1 MPCAANI
8 RETRMAIGFEDQA
21 DIQTPNT
28 AIQMI
33 SFTKLNETL
42 AELTPVTEDDAAWI
56 GKGDEFATQSFL
68 SSWGVSVAVEKYCS
82 SQFLAQT
89 IVYALGHFVKAAA
102 GTGWSYT
109 CTPADPVTDCI
120 EMKPFSY
127 LEAIRQGGSYVLDRV
142 FVGMAVE
149 EFQIILSSGPGLNNS
164 RVTTTYVGTGKY
176 IEPSLISVPAIS
188 TENILSGGSVTL
200 TINGTDYVTSHN
212 IVSCQFGWKNNV
224 RLDSGYFPGS
234 GTQDPSDPASGA
246 IRGRMEFGNRVVNMQ
261 FVARFVNGSTEL
273 ATLRAQSTGTAVV
286 TLRGA
291 LISAGNYHGLSWTL
305 HKVTFK
311 SAVIGSTDG
320 IVTVSVEIAPLKDSV
335 NGLVTAVVTTD
346 LNNVGS

>member
-8 RETRMAIGFEDQA
+8 RETRMAIGFEDQS
-21 DIQTPNT
+21 DLLTPNT
-28 AIQMI
+28 AIQMV

-42 AELTPVTEDDAAWI
+42 AELTPITEDDAAWI

-89 IVYALGHFVKAAA
+89 IVYALGHFVKSAA
-102 GTGWSYT
+102 GSGWAYT
-109 CTPADPVTDCI
+109 CTPADPVVDCI

-149 EFQIILSSGPGLNNS
+149 EFQVILSSGPGLNNS
-164 RVTTTYVGTGKY
+164 RVTATYVGSGKY
-176 IEPSLISVPAIS
+176 IEPSLISVPSIS
-188 TENILSGGSVTL
+188 TENILGGGSVTL
-200 TINGTDYVTSHN
+200 TVNGVDYVTSHN
-212 IVSCQFGWKNNV
+212 IVSCQFGWKNNI

-246 IRGRMEFGNRVVNMQ
+246 VRGRMEFGNRATNMQ

-286 TLRGA
+286 TLQGA
-291 LISAGNYHGLSWTL
+291 LISSGHFHGLSVTY
-305 HKVTFK
+305 HKVAFK
-311 SAVIGSTDG
+311 TATIGNTDG
-320 IVTVSVEIAPLKDSV
+320 IVTVSVEIVPIKDAST
-335 NGLVTAVVTTD
+335 GLVTMVVTTD